1 MGEDEREDGQKD
13 ERPILGARRGM
24 PLRERFRAPDSY
36 GLVLILI
43 LLSLLITAVAGDHQ
57 WGRAIVVAVQGGAL
71 LYAQWTA
78 RIAPRLVRFTAAL
91 VVLGILLS
99 ALTTL
104 STNLG
109 FLRVTAIVL
118 VTLGV
123 LTILVIGARLIRH
136 PEVSGATLLGAVCI
150 YLLIG
155 FTYAYTYGL
164 VAAFQSKPFF
174 AQGDLFTSVN
184 SLYFSFVTLATVGY
198 GDLTAR
204 GDVGKMLAVSEGLL
218 GQLYLVTVVAL
229 AVSNI
234 GRRTRRRG

>member
-43 LLSLLITAVAGDHQ
+43 LLSLLITAVAGDHP